1 MRQANAPFTPRGVA
15 CDAPNGSPWLSLIG
29 IGEDGRAGL
38 SPQAEALL
46 AGARFVIGGA
56 RHLALAGPLD
66 AETMVWPSPLT
77 DAIPIIEAQH
87 PGPVCVLASGDPFF
101 YGVGSLLSRAFPP
114 EEIHCIPAPS
124 AFSLAAARL
133 GWPLQDCRLVSLHG
147 RAFERIL
154 PDLQPGAKILCLTWD
169 ETTAPRLA
177 KTLCARGLGRSSLI
191 VLEALGS
198 PSERITALRAADFSK
213 DLFTPKGIHPLN
225 LVALSIEAEPGA
237 LILPLGTGRA
247 ESFFENDGQ
256 ITKREIRAPALAA
269 LAPTRGALLWDIG
282 AGSGSIGLEWM
293 LLDPAN
299 RTIAI
304 EPHEERAERI
314 ARNAAALGVPGL
326 EVVRGAAPEAL
337 APLPRPDAIFIG
349 GGASRPGV
357 IDAAIAALPPGG
369 RLVIHAVTL
378 ETEAVLFRCLQEHG
392 GDLIRLSVSRA
403 EPLGTFHAWR
413 QALPV
418 VQWSWIKPWQTA

>member
-1 MRQANAPFTPRGVA
+1 MRQA
-15 CDAPNGSPWLSLIG
+15 DAPCRTASATVSAPWLSLIG

-38 SPQAEALL
+38 SPHAETLL
-46 AGARFVIGGA
+46 AQARFIIGGA

-66 AETMVWPSPLT
+66 AETMVWPSPLA
-77 DAIPIIEAQH
+77 DAIPVIEARR

-101 YGVGSLLSRAFPP
+101 YGVGTLLSRAFAH
-114 EEIHCIPAPS
+114 EDMLCIPAPS

-133 GWPLQDCRLVSLHG
+133 GWSLQDCRLISLHG

-154 PDLQPGAKILCLTWD
+154 PELQPGAKILCLTWD

-177 KTLCARGLGRSSLI
+177 ETLAARGLGHSSII
-191 VLEALGS
+191 VLEALGG
-198 PSERITALRAADFSK
+198 PHERITATRAADFSTES
-213 DLFTPKGIHPLN
+213 FAPGGIHPLN
-225 LVALSIEAEPGA
+225 LVALSIEAAPGA
-237 LILPLGTGRA
+237 MILPLGTGRTEA
-247 ESFFENDGQ
+247 FFENDGQ

-299 RTIAI
+299 KAIAI
-304 EPHEERAERI
+304 EPHEARAARI
-314 ARNAAALGVPGL
+314 TRNAQALGVPGL
-326 EVVRGAAPEAL
+326 EVVQSAAPEAL
-337 APLPRPDAIFIG
+337 ATLPQPDAIFIG

-357 IDAAIAALPPGG
+357 IDTAIAALPPGG

-378 ETEAVLFRCLQEHG
+378 ETEAVLFRCFQEHG
-392 GDLIRLSVSRA
+392 GDLIRLAVSRA

-418 VQWSWIKPWQTA
+418 VQWSWTKPWQTV